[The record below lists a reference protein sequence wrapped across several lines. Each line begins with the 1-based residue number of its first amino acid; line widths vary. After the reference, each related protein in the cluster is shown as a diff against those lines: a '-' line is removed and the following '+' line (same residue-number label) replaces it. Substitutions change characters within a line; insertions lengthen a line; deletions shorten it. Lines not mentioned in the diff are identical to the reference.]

1 MKKYQFDQRPEL
13 VEMEGATV
21 RINFDVEEVE
31 QTLPPMGDEEPVVKT
46 VFEAYVVRVQQP
58 VDRSKVI
65 DAIVTAEYPNDR
77 MQAVVNNY
85 LANQKDAERK
95 QEFND
100 MQNWRAHAKE
110 VATEAIEALSA
121 AE

>member
-1 MKKYQFDQRPEL
+1 
-13 VEMEGATV
+13 
-21 RINFDVEEVE
+21 
-31 QTLPPMGDEEPVVKT
+31 
-46 VFEAYVVRVQQP
+46 
-58 VDRSKVI
+58 
-65 DAIVTAEYPNDR
+65 
-77 MQAVVNNY
+77 VNNY

-110 VATEAIEALSA
+110 IATEAIEALSA

>member
-110 VATEAIEALSA
+110 IATEAIEALSA

>member
-13 VEMEGATV
+13 VEMEGATA

-110 VATEAIEALSA
+110 IATEAIEALSA

>member
-1 MKKYQFDQRPEL
+1 MKKYQFDMRPEL

-110 VATEAIEALSA
+110 IATEAIEALSA

>member
-58 VDRSKVI
+58 IDRSKVI

-110 VATEAIEALSA
+110 IATEAIEVLSA

>member
-31 QTLPPMGDEEPVVKT
+31 QTLPPMGDEDPVVKT

-110 VATEAIEALSA
+110 IATEAIEALSA

>member
-58 VDRSKVI
+58 VDLSKVI

-110 VATEAIEALSA
+110 IATEAIEALSA